1 MSKPFTARPYQS
13 IMLDHIV
20 PRERSALWVPPGF
33 GKTPVG
39 LMYLD
44 GKFLAGE
51 DHPALVLGPKRVV
64 RGVWPKES
72 QKWDHLR
79 HISVV
84 SVTGSDA
91 EKRLSLK
98 QDASVIA
105 CNYENIPWLVDYWGD
120 RWPYRIVIA
129 DESTRLKNLRLS
141 FQTSSKGKQF
151 VRGQG
156 GKRSRALGS
165 LAHTKIKQFIE
176 LSGTPAPNGLV
187 DLWGQ
192 MWFLDGGVRLG
203 RSFTAFK
210 QRWFR
215 PSPDG
220 YGSIPLHGAEAEIHD
235 KVRDLCLSLKVE
247 DWFDIQLPIMST
259 IEVDLP
265 PRARQLYDDM
275 EKDMFAQI
283 EEHGVEAFNAAART
297 QKCLQLANG
306 ACYID
311 DKQNWKDVHEEKL
324 LALDSLV
331 EESSGMPMLVGYEF
345 KSDRARILQ
354 YFGERAVD
362 ISTDAGMTKFMK
374 GRTAIG
380 LAHPKSM
387 GHGVDGLQDITN
399 ILALFGHNWDLELYQ
414 QLIERIGPVRQ
425 EQSGHKR
432 PVYVYHI
439 IARNTVDELVMAR
452 RETKR
457 EVQDLLLDAVKRRK

>member
-64 RGVWPKES
+64 RGVWPKEA

-105 CNYENIPWLVDYWGD
+105 CNYDNLKWLVEYWGD

-129 DESTRLKNLRLS
+129 DESTRLKNFRLR
-141 FQTSSKGKQF
+141 
-151 VRGQG
+151 QG
-156 GKRSRALGS
+156 GRRSRALGS
-165 LAHTKIKQFIE
+165 VAHTKVKQFIE
-176 LSGTPAPNGLV
+176 LTGTPSPNGLI

-192 MWFLDGGVRLG
+192 LWFLDCGVRLG
-203 RSFTAFK
+203 RTFDSFK

-220 YGSIPLHGAEAEIHD
+220 YGSVPLHGAEAEIHER
-235 KVRDLCLSLKVE
+235 VHDLCLSLRIE
-247 DWFDIQLPIMST
+247 DWFDIELPIMST

-275 EKDMFAQI
+275 ERDMFAQI
-283 EEHGVEAFNAAART
+283 EEHPVEAFNAAART

-306 ACYID
+306 ACYVD
-311 DKQNWKDVHEEKL
+311 DKGNWRDVHEEKL
-324 LALDSLV
+324 LALESLV
-331 EESSGMPMLVGYEF
+331 EESGGMPLLVGYEF
-345 KSDRARILQ
+345 KSDKARILQ
-354 YFGERAVD
+354 YFNDAAVD
-362 ISTDAGMTKFMK
+362 ISTDAGMAQFMK
-374 GRTAIG
+374 GNTAIG

-387 GHGVDGLQDITN
+387 GHGVDGLQDVTN
-399 ILALFGHNWDLELYQ
+399 ILALFGQNWDLELYQ

-432 PVYVYHI
+432 PVYVHHI
-439 IARNTVDELVMAR
+439 VARNTVDELVMAR

-457 EVQDLLLDAVKRRK
+457 EVQDLLMEAASKRRK